1 MLERFEIRGGAG
13 EYEAAVL
20 SAVMEQM
27 RRRRRAAR
35 ARRPHASRQLS
46 AWVRAG
52 RLTALDTL
60 PAPDPS
66 LNGDTAPTKP
76 SDQPWLQASRRKGI
90 SR

>member
-1 MLERFEIRGGAG
+1 MIERFDIRGGAG

-27 RRRRRAAR
+27 RRRRRAAK

-46 AWVRAG
+46 AWMRAG
-52 RLTALDTL
+52 RLTDLDTL
-60 PAPDPS
+60 PTPDPG

-76 SDQPWLQASRRKGI
+76 PEQPWLQTSRPRGMA
-90 SR
+90 R